1 MSRQT
6 PHARA
11 WEASTSSAV
20 GATPTVWS
28 SGVLT
33 VGVLPAGSP
42 GWTAMDAPAATAY
55 DATALADAARP
66 VAPVDRPKAARTA
79 RAQLARAAVQTPTN
93 TCRARL
99 PGQPASAPGSQAPV
113 AQVQARQWSAV
124 GLPPET
130 AHALLKAVKA
140 ASWMLDTHATAGL
153 IGIPVA
159 LEIAAVAAV
168 WQTALAGMVAT
179 VAP

>member
-1 MSRQT
+1 
-6 PHARA
+6 
-11 WEASTSSAV
+11 
-20 GATPTVWS
+20 
-28 SGVLT
+28 
-33 VGVLPAGSP
+33 
-42 GWTAMDAPAATAY
+42 
-55 DATALADAARP
+55 
-66 VAPVDRPKAARTA
+66 
-79 RAQLARAAVQTPTN
+79 
-93 TCRARL
+93 
-99 PGQPASAPGSQAPV
+99 
-113 AQVQARQWSAV
+113 V

-140 ASWMLDTHATAGL
+140 ASWMLDTHATAGQ